1 MSMDSTR
8 DECVL
13 TLRAEGRSFGAIAR
27 ELSLENA
34 AAAYDAFQQALRNTP
49 APRRADL
56 QLGEL
61 ERLDRL
67 AAQLGEQHGSG
78 EASAADQLLAI
89 NRLRARELA
98 EWVDRVAELPIG
110 TIEPS

>member
-1 MSMDSTR
+1 MSIDSAR
-8 DECVL
+8 DERVL
-13 TLRAEGRSFGAIAR
+13 ALRAEGRSFGAIAR

-34 AAAYDAFQQALRNTP
+34 AAAYDVFQQALRNAP
-49 APRRADL
+49 APRRANL

-67 AAQLGEQHGSG
+67 AAQLREKHVTGEST
-78 EASAADQLLAI
+78 AADQLLAI
-89 NRLRARELA
+89 SRLRALELA
-98 EWVDRVAELPIG
+98 DWIDRVAELPMG